1 MKKKFVACL
10 LAGLMLLGAAAL
22 ADGGEWHESRIGGSV
37 RLTGYTGDYNGY
49 VSADGLGGV
58 AGADDGYVTVISKSA
73 TLWSKPSTGSKK
85 VASMNHQDV
94 ALCLYDGGYEPV
106 MQNNFYRVDYKGKTG
121 WVNASYVVRN
131 KLEIVLME
139 SNVPAYVAPDRNA
152 KKVGSLNKM
161 TRYRVIGFYD
171 DYYIVSFRGAAC
183 AYIPM
188 SCRHYDSTFELL
200 HRQAPNAAGTIQYDT
215 PLRTGPDD
223 SYPEIKTMKG
233 GETFSCINEIDGWY
247 VISYSDKN
255 TDGEVFAFIDSDA
268 ATVTWNSGY

>member
-1 MKKKFVACL
+1 MRPRPSNRQNMEKRKKPQEKGKKMKKKFVACL

-106 MQNNFYRVDYKGKTG
+106 MQNNF
-121 WVNASYVVRN
+121 
-131 KLEIVLME
+131 
-139 SNVPAYVAPDRNA
+139 
-152 KKVGSLNKM
+152 
-161 TRYRVIGFYD
+161 
-171 DYYIVSFRGAAC
+171 
-183 AYIPM
+183 
-188 SCRHYDSTFELL
+188 
-200 HRQAPNAAGTIQYDT
+200 
-215 PLRTGPDD
+215 
-223 SYPEIKTMKG
+223 
-233 GETFSCINEIDGWY
+233 
-247 VISYSDKN
+247 
-255 TDGEVFAFIDSDA
+255 
-268 ATVTWNSGY
+268 